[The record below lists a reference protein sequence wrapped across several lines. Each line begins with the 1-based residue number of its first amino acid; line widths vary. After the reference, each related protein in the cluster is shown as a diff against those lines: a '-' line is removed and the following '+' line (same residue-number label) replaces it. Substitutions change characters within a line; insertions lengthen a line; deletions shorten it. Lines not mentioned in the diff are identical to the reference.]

1 MIVGIS
7 ICLSSCKTADAS
19 VDISRLNKDERIQA
33 VIEIPAGTNLKL
45 EYNKATQK
53 FEADR
58 RNGKERRIDYLSYPA
73 NYGFLPNTSSD
84 KTQGGDG
91 DALDVL
97 VICESAPAGT
107 VLEVLPIAL
116 LDLLDNGEKDPK
128 ILAVPLISELQ
139 TIEVRSMEQL
149 RSRYPG
155 ILEIIETWFLNYDPQ
170 DPAESLGWQDGSAAM
185 NLIRA
190 SLKN

>member
-97 VICESAPAGT
+97 VICESVPAGT